1 MIMKR
6 ILILILFSFFSTVVA
21 QESANRFKEGE
32 DEATYQKANV
42 IDHSTGTD
50 NSQSKTGNPADPV
63 PIDDY
68 IPLLIFAA
76 VGIIIYQTQEKKN
89 LLS

>member
-1 MIMKR
+1 MKR

-32 DEATYQKANV
+32 DEATYQKANLP
-42 IDHSTGTD
+42 D
-50 NSQSKTGNPADPV
+50 NSSLGDQPQPGPGNPGDTV

-68 IPLLIFAA
+68 IPLLVIAA
-76 VGIIIYQTQEKKN
+76 VGIIIYQTQKKKN